1 MSALRGT
8 FVTQI
13 FNSTFQGH
21 FSQSA
26 FVHYVVSQKLSIY
39 ITYIIY
45 ILYNT
50 NTHQIHRK
58 KNLAHICDNY
68 IIII

>member
-45 ILYNT
+45 ILYNKHT
-50 NTHQIHRK
+50 PNSQK
-58 KNLAHICDNY
+58 KEFGPY
-68 IIII
+68 M